1 MSLSVNAPMVGK
13 LVSIDVKV
21 GDKVKLNDAVATIEA
36 MKMMVKIF
44 APGDGTVQEIKA
56 TPGEV
61 VNPDMVIMT
70 LE

>member
-1 MSLSVNAPMVGK
+1 MSTTVNAPMVGK

-21 GDKVKLNDAVATIEA
+21 GDKVKQNDAVATIEA
-36 MKMMVKIF
+36 MKMFVKIYSP
-44 APGDGTVQEIKA
+44 ADGEVKEIKA

-61 VNPDMVIMT
+61 INPETAIMI

>member
-21 GDKVKLNDAVATIEA
+21 GDMVKQNDAVATIEA

-44 APGDGTVQEIKA
+44 APGDGAVKDIKVS
-56 TPGEV
+56 PGEV
-61 VNPDMVIMT
+61 VNPDTVIMT